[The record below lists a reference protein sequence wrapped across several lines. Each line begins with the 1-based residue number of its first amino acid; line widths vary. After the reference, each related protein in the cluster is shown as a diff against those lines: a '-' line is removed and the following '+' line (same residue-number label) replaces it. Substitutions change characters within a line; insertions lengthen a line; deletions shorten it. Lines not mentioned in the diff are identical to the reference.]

1 MDSIFDHA
9 DTDTRTRILRATSDV
24 LGRKG
29 YGKLNLSDV
38 AAAAKVSRPTLYRLF
53 SSKEDLLAA
62 FGEYEQR
69 NIEDSV
75 RAAVEGLDGVRRLD
89 AVLRFIVEFQDSYS
103 LSRVVEVEPDHVLSQ
118 IARVVPIMRELIEP
132 LVPQGDRRIVA
143 GAIVRVAVAHYLV
156 GSDDRADF
164 LAQLR
169 LAGGIGGPPHRNLP
183 R

>member
-1 MDSIFDHA
+1 MDSIFDQA
-9 DTDTRTRILRATSDV
+9 DNGTRTRILRATFEV
-24 LGRKG
+24 LGRRG

-75 RAAVEGLDGVRRLD
+75 RAATEGLDGVARLD

-103 LSRVVEVEPDHVLSQ
+103 LSRVIEVEPDHVLSE
-118 IARVVPIMRELIEP
+118 IARVVPIMRDLIEP
-132 LVPQGDRRIVA
+132 LVPQGDRRIIA

-156 GSDDRADF
+156 VSDDRADF

-169 LAGGIGGPPHRNLP
+169 RAAGIPGNESRD